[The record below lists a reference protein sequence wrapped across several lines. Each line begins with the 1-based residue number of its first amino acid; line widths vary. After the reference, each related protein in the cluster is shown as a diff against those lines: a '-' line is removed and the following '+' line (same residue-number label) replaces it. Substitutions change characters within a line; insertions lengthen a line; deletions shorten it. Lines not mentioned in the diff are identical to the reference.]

1 METVQMNTRID
12 ANVKRAGDEVLH
24 RFGYTASAAVQAL
37 WTHLAKGVLPDF
49 LPAKTVDPED
59 EMLSF
64 INENAGAAI
73 RLMKE
78 RCGIALDFADA
89 TWEDDEKTLEWA
101 YEEAGLLR

>member
-1 METVQMNTRID
+1 MGTVQMNTRID

-37 WTHLAKGVLPDF
+37 WNHLAGGTLPDF
-49 LPAKTVDPED
+49 LPAKTANPEE

-64 INENAGAAI
+64 IDENAGAAM

-78 RCGIALDFADA
+78 RYGITLDFTNA
-89 TWEDDEKTLEWA
+89 TWEDDERTLEWA
-101 YEEAGLLR
+101 YEEEGLLR